1 MRRLLLFFIVL
12 WAIVAAATAFL
23 VARGGGVAA
32 TSFAGLSLDAIAAV
46 LVLVA
51 AIVIAVRVATARRV
65 PLLLRAAV
73 VLVDLYV
80 AVPIGI
86 SLAAGK
92 GLSDS
97 LGTAATGGLPFFLRG
112 AYLGVEAVLP
122 AAALVSLAVAI
133 GAFVRR
139 RAGTGARHL
148 ATALAL
154 ALCAQT
160 GAYQAGVQL
169 LPTIVAF
176 ENPPA
181 TSAAGAGTAAGAFGG
196 SPSTTSQSAAPG
208 TTAQS
213 AAPGV
218 VANAENGAPGSAT
231 QACFTPDTGAGTAA
245 KSAVSGAAGL
255 FSTNATPPPAGPDA
269 ACQSVR
275 DYITRARA
283 VLGALPQRD
292 IALIPL
298 AQSVPADAAGID
310 TFVRDSIGLNVYPGV
325 LRGPLGTWLARAGSP
340 TDKLTLLAQLLK
352 MHGVGFSFVRG
363 TLSDGEIAEISS
375 AVTAAPSPAPQ
386 ATDDPALLTAAG
398 VTPSQV
404 TTFRS
409 TGMANAKAYEDQM
422 LPVMH
427 RRADALIAE
436 LKSSNVTTSAADPSS
451 TWPGALRTHFWLRL
465 TDGTDLDPTLSRLA
479 PGTHL
484 GTTAA
489 ETTASPPSPAETAQ
503 VIVRVIVTTR
513 NGATTSDSTVLEA
526 KHDAYDFAD
535 SAGMLVMAPP
545 NNVSPDDTTT
555 VTTVTPAFT
564 LGSDTTTG
572 TPINAGPSLAGARL
586 EIERDL
592 PGQKPETFVRSI
604 AGGEADPNATGTHL
618 LRAYHIVVATQPLNR
633 TYGAQRLL
641 NALIGARAYLAWSA
655 DPASNV
661 RGQDFT
667 QQAPSD
673 YPIDVVNYLERV
685 DATDAAIGAEDHVQF
700 VYDRP
705 QIVMEVNEFER
716 VGNKN
721 VPNVLFDIV
730 DNGMGTIGSDRA
742 AAFRANVTRGVAAT
756 YIEGQAIAAVNR
768 EDTPTLL
775 HAAESQ
781 NVPSI
786 VLDGSQRRRPDV
798 TLPATIGNNLD
809 QTFAHG
815 AVAVA
820 PQKMVAITGFG
831 EDYGWWAVDASGN
844 TVGRMG
850 SGAGQDLPEWAAI
863 TNWILN
869 GYNVA
874 WALLVCG
881 GGGSKADCQ
890 GAWCSAVFGAVL
902 GLFTSFAGGVA
913 VGAGAVRS
921 GTADVVGLG
930 LGGLPGPGWSPGGAA
945 CSAAG
950 IGS

>member
-1 MRRLLLFFIVL
+1 MRRLLLVLIVL
-12 WAIVAAATAFL
+12 WAIAAAATVYL
-23 VARGGGVAA
+23 GVRGGTLA
-32 TSFAGLSLDAIAAV
+32 TATIAGLSLDAIAAV
-46 LVLVA
+46 LVLIA

-65 PLLLRAAV
+65 PLLLRAFV
-73 VLVDLYV
+73 VLLDVYM
-80 AVPIGI
+80 AVPIVI
-86 SLAAGK
+86 SLAHGK

-97 LGTAATGGLPFFLRG
+97 LGGGATGLIPFFLRG
-112 AYLGVEAVLP
+112 AYLGVEAFLP
-122 AAALVSLAVAI
+122 AAALVALAAAI

-139 RAGTGARHL
+139 RGGTGARHL

-154 ALCAQT
+154 ALCAQI
-160 GAYQAGVQL
+160 GAYQAGVQS

-176 ENPPA
+176 EHPPA
-181 TSAAGAGTAAGAFGG
+181 TAAAGAGTIAGAFGG
-196 SPSTTSQSAAPG
+196 SPSTTSQSAAPN
-208 TTAQS
+208 TTSQS
-213 AAPGV
+213 AAPSIA
-218 VANAENGAPGSAT
+218 ANAGDGPPGPAT
-231 QACFTPDTGAGTAA
+231 QPCFTPDTGPGNAA
-245 KSAVSGAAGL
+245 KSAVAGAAGL
-255 FSTNATPPPAGPDA
+255 FNSNATPPPAGPDA

-283 VLGALPQRD
+283 VLGALPQRE

-298 AQSVPADAAGID
+298 AQSVPNDAAGID
-310 TFVRDSIGLNVYPGV
+310 TFVRDSVGLNVYPGV

-352 MHGVGFSFVRG
+352 MHGVGYTFVRG
-363 TLSDGEIAEISS
+363 TLSEGEITEISS
-375 AVTAAPSPAPQ
+375 AVTAQPSPAPQ
-386 ATDDPALLTAAG
+386 TTDDPGLLAAAG
-398 VTPSQV
+398 VTQSQAA
-404 TTFRS
+404 TFRS
-409 TGMANAKAYEDQM
+409 TAIANAKTYEDQM
-422 LPVMH
+422 LPAMQ

-436 LKSSNVTTSAADPSS
+436 LKSSNVATSAADPSAA
-451 TWPGALRTHFWLRL
+451 WPATLRTHFWLRL
-465 TDGTDLDPTLSRLA
+465 NNGTDLDPTLARLA

-489 ETTASPPSPAETAQ
+489 ETTDSPPSPAETAQ

-526 KHDAYDFAD
+526 KHNAYEFAD

-545 NNVSPDDTTT
+545 NNVSPDETTT

-572 TPINAGPSLAGARL
+572 TPITAGPSLAGARL

-592 PGQKPETFVRSI
+592 PGQKPEIFVRSI
-604 AGGEADPNATGTHL
+604 AGGESDPNATGTHL

-633 TYGAQRLL
+633 TYGAARLL

-655 DPASNV
+655 DPASNL

-685 DATDAAIGAEDHVQF
+685 DATDAAIGAADHVQF

-716 VGNKN
+716 VGSKN

-730 DNGMGTIGSDRA
+730 DNGMATTGSDRA

-781 NVPSI
+781 NVPTV
-786 VLDGSQRRRPDV
+786 VLDGSQKRRPDV
-798 TLPATIGNNLD
+798 TLPAAIGNNLD

-820 PQKMVAITGFG
+820 PQKMIAIAGFG
-831 EDYGWWAVDASGN
+831 EDYGWWAVDPSGN

-874 WALLVCG
+874 WALLVCH

-913 VGAGAVRS
+913 VGAGAVSS